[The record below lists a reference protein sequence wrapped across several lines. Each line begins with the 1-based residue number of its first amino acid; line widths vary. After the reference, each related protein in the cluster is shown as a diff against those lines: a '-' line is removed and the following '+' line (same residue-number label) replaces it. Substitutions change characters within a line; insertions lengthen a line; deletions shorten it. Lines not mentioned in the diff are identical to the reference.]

1 MNMENRRIY
10 QRLNEQN
17 SVAVRV
23 LTAPEAATL
32 EGKTYFCTTEDL
44 SAGGLRFNVSA
55 PVPVGTVL
63 ELRVAFSQ
71 PISAYRHIGKVVWLK
86 ETPDQS
92 SPYSVGV
99 EFTDTAPNDVAAWE
113 KLVDQK
119 INMKERQEAKVESE
133 DAELLE

>member
-1 MNMENRRIY
+1 MNMENRRIHE
-10 QRLNEQN
+10 RLHEQN

-23 LTAPEAATL
+23 LTAPDETSL

-44 SAGGLRFNVSA
+44 STGGVRFNVSV

-71 PISAYRHIGKVVWLK
+71 PISAYRHIGKVVWVK
-86 ETPDQS
+86 EAPNQVP
-92 SPYSVGV
+92 PYSVGV
-99 EFTDTAPNDVAAWE
+99 EFTDTAPNDVAVWE

-119 INMKERQEAKVESE
+119 ITMKERQAVKDVPE
-133 DAELLE
+133 DAEFLE

>member
-1 MNMENRRIY
+1 MNMDDRRTH

-17 SVAVRV
+17 SVAVRI
-23 LTAPEAATL
+23 LSAPEADAL

-55 PVPVGTVL
+55 PVPVGTVM
-63 ELRVAFSQ
+63 EIRVAFSQ
-71 PISAYRHIGKVVWLK
+71 PISAYRHIGKVVWVK
-86 ETPDQS
+86 EDTDQAP
-92 SPYSVGV
+92 PYAVGV

-119 INMKERQEAKVESE
+119 INMKERQAAKTSHG
-133 DAELLE
+133 ELVAD